1 MRVMRAGAPVV
12 VIALLLALCLA
23 LGLNGVQAQ
32 DAGGPLPGTVQEQRF
47 LTFYGP
53 AVTVSG
59 TTYSAT
65 PLAVQG
71 QDVSLVAAWHAADV
85 FVTADVSGTA
95 TITVT
100 PQLSADQVN
109 WTDADYTYVGVN
121 TTTVYTPG
129 GTVSTSSAPTVQPY
143 RVVLAADGTDYLRVP
158 LAGQYLRFKIDAF
171 VTVSPTA
178 AVTPTIQVVLRN
190 D

>member
-1 MRVMRAGAPVV
+1 MVVM
-12 VIALLLALCLA
+12 LALVLA
-23 LGLNGVQAQ
+23 LSLGLWLSLSTQAQ
-32 DAGGPLPGTVQEQRF
+32 DVGAPLPGTVAQTRF

-53 AVTVSG
+53 TVTVSG

-65 PLAVQG
+65 PLTVQG
-71 QDVSLVAAWHAADV
+71 QDASLVVAWHSADV

-95 TITVT
+95 TVTVT

-109 WTDADYTYVGVN
+109 WTDADYTYIGVN
-121 TTTVYTPG
+121 SSATYTTNGAIT
-129 GTVSTSSAPTVQPY
+129 SSSAPVVQAY
-143 RVVLAADGTDYLRVP
+143 RAVLSADGTDYLRVP